1 MIYDRTAE
9 IERDEIEASRYV
21 SHHIR
26 FKASAQVGDAGSFS
40 AQGDFRHYPLTN
52 GADRA
57 VCVELVYPTK
67 HSRTPV
73 EGGIVSAWKRESS
86 DMTYQEWVALTHRQ
100 AGFILA
106 HGIAFLSN

>member
-1 MIYDRTAE
+1 MIYDRVAE
-9 IERDEIEASRYV
+9 VERDEVEASRYV

-26 FKASAQVGDAGSFS
+26 FKASAQVGDGERYS
-40 AQGDFRHYPLTN
+40 AQGDFRHYPLAN

-57 VCVELVYPTK
+57 VCVELIYPTK

-73 EGGIVSAWKRESS
+73 EGGIISAWKRNSS
-86 DMTYQEWVALTHRQ
+86 DMTYQDWVALTHRQ

-106 HGIAFLSN
+106 HGSAFMAN